1 MRTSQLRSQTSE
13 FDPKR
18 SCGGRVV
25 RLVAGEYAALVSQ
38 LHALRERPNTSSAA
52 SSVASSRRTRRQSDQ
67 PMARDKWGLIQL
79 DIGLLNNRGKRF
91 AFLAREVCK
100 GFAGEAGEL
109 DPEGIEALA

>member
-1 MRTSQLRSQTSE
+1 VRTA

-52 SSVASSRRTRRQSDQ
+52 SSVQ
-67 PMARDKWGLIQL
+67 
-79 DIGLLNNRGKRF
+79 
-91 AFLAREVCK
+91 
-100 GFAGEAGEL
+100 
-109 DPEGIEALA
+109 ALAARGGNL